1 MKTVKVNE
9 QQVSV
14 HDRATL
20 VDVVGKVLDRDLEPD
35 GRPTDGG
42 RLGVAVSID
51 GQVVPRTAW
60 QERVVDDGTEID
72 LVTAVQGG

>member
-1 MKTVKVNE
+1 MKTVKVNDE
-9 QQVSV
+9 EVSL

-20 VDVVGKVLDRDLEPD
+20 VDVVGKFLDRDLEPD
-35 GRPTDGG
+35 GRPVDGG
-42 RLGVAVSID
+42 RLGVALSVG

-60 QERVVDDGTEID
+60 QERVVADGTEID

>member
-60 QERVVDDGTEID
+60 KERVVDDGTEID